1 MHVVDMQNCTD
12 LTTTYLTY
20 QYHFSFFLLSSL
32 EYDIFVLY
40 YAFTLLTKVLWVIS
54 RLVSNI
60 TEKTKERGKNM
71 GEKGMRLDFYFWHRF
86 FCLCLSVS
94 VCSCLC
100 LPVSV
105 CLCLFLSVSIQP
117 IPKVVG
123 KVPVGR

>member
-1 MHVVDMQNCTD
+1 MHVVDMHNCTD
-12 LTTTYLTY
+12 FTTTYLTY

-54 RLVSNI
+54 RLVSNM

-71 GEKGMRLDFYFWHRF
+71 GEKGMRLNFYFWYLF

-94 VCSCLC
+94 VCLC
-100 LPVSV
+100 LF
-105 CLCLFLSVSIQP
+105 LFLSVSACVYP
-117 IPKVVG
+117 INPQ
-123 KVPVGR
+123 GRR